1 MNLLTSLLFL
11 ISLFYTTTISSNFV
25 FLSYISANITTMQKI
40 MSITSQGQITIPLEI
55 RQALNITQATKALV
69 LLDGEK
75 IVITPRLGFEQLA
88 GSLASNIKLSDDQLR
103 KARKSFEKDWAR
115 DEK

>member
-1 MNLLTSLLFL
+1 
-11 ISLFYTTTISSNFV
+11 
-25 FLSYISANITTMQKI
+25 MQKI

-55 RQALNITQATKALV
+55 RQALNISKATKALV
-69 LLDGEK
+69 QLDGEK